1 MLAGVLAAP
10 AADRLQLTGDSAL
23 GGVSLLSGAIPI
35 GQTNGTISGKVVS
48 GDGTIGVDGVLSLSG
63 VELTDLVAVAPGY
76 VLVGNASSQAVA
88 VAVSGDVSINTNGVV
103 SIATNVIVDADIG
116 GAAAIAETK
125 LALVG
130 VTTKVSLAGVLT
142 EIDPAKVDLDR
153 LLDEIQYAL
162 SLLEPDTETDPA
174 NSRPGI
180 TAVQFN

>member
-130 VTTKVSLAGVLT
+130 VTTNTLWLSVDGTNRVLIAFTNGVL
-142 EIDPAKVDLDR
+142 KS
-153 LLDEIQYAL
+153 IQ
-162 SLLEPDTETDPA
+162 
-174 NSRPGI
+174 
-180 TAVQFN
+180 